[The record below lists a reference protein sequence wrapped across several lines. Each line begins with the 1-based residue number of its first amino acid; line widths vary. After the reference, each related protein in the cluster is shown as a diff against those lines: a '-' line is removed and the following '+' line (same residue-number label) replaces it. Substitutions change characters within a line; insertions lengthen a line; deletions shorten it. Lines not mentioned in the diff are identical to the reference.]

1 MTEACKLL
9 TPLPYFHHYETCDD
23 EESSGSEDDEI
34 RNTDSVENTNFNGP
48 SVSSICIGTKNNR
61 KRVMQNATS
70 YNNSNSPVLPC
81 EEFSSESAFDKIPY
95 QTDDVEM
102 AYNNCLKSP
111 TNNDYYNHHSP
122 AAIGVIEYKSFSR
135 NEDYHTN
142 NYNYGNFS
150 QSSEMKIDH
159 KSNFPTELRMHLT
172 SILSTILVRFK
183 LDLFYFIRFY
193 FILYMFLSV
202 LYSIFILLI
211 DILTLCFFSSQC
223 YFPYLLTFI
232 SI

>member
-1 MTEACKLL
+1 ML

-48 SVSSICIGTKNNR
+48 SVSSTGIGTKKDRN
-61 KRVMQNATS
+61 RVMQNTTS
-70 YNNSNSPVLPC
+70 SNNLNSPILPY
-81 EEFSSESAFDKIPY
+81 EEYSSESAFGRTPY

-122 AAIGVIEYKSFSR
+122 AAIGVIEYTSFSR
-135 NEDYHTN
+135 NEDYQTN

-150 QSSEMKIDH
+150 QSNEMKIDH
-159 KSNFPTELRMHLT
+159 KSDFPTELRMHLT
-172 SILSTILVRFK
+172 SILSAILVRPK
-183 LDLFYFIRFY
+183 LDLFY
-193 FILYMFLSV
+193 LYD
-202 LYSIFILLI
+202 LL
-211 DILTLCFFSSQC
+211 FF
-223 YFPYLLTFI
+223 P
-232 SI
+232 